1 MLLSYLYIPADKYW
15 FLYLPTATA
24 VVGGGVGGASR
35 AALPVGAA
43 RAGAGERQERDLV
56 LLLSRLRTPCSATSP
71 IPSDHH
77 HPHTALTCRSPFSL
91 TLSAFSSTE
100 LPRLLPGRRYLSV
113 SARSESATWG
123 SVGEVIRRLVTRN
136 HRMDTFY
143 LGFKTFVN

>member
-71 IPSDHH
+71 IG
-77 HPHTALTCRSPFSL
+77 
-91 TLSAFSSTE
+91 SSSSSHCTDLQE
-100 LPRLLPGRRYLSV
+100 PLLLDTQRVLVHGAAAAAARPQVLVRLRPQRVRHLGQCWRGYQETSGQ
-113 SARSESATWG
+113 ES
-123 SVGEVIRRLVTRN
+123 
-136 HRMDTFY
+136 
-143 LGFKTFVN
+143 

>member
-43 RAGAGERQERDLV
+43 RAGAARAGAGERQERDLV

-71 IPSDHH
+71 IG
-77 HPHTALTCRSPFSL
+77 
-91 TLSAFSSTE
+91 SSSSSHCTDLQE
-100 LPRLLPGRRYLSV
+100 PLLLDTQRVLVHGAAAAAARPQVLVRLRPQRVRHLGQCWRGYQETSGQ
-113 SARSESATWG
+113 ES
-123 SVGEVIRRLVTRN
+123 
-136 HRMDTFY
+136 
-143 LGFKTFVN
+143 